1 MQAETLIPLNIKHYT
16 DGDFVADSAFRYHFY
31 LSIAKH
37 KVSCIIADPLN
48 VKVVSLKT
56 FSNPEI
62 DFFKI
67 NYDDWKKMSDVLQE
81 LKPAYKGKFVL
92 IDNDDCLIA
101 PESLCNIIEL
111 EAYYQLHKP
120 VLDNSQMSYSKLH
133 IFNTSAVFNLR
144 NETIKFIRFE
154 MPTADLLHQ
163 SQLFIKAIVKSQI
176 EEKDKKIFVNVHEQ
190 HIEVLATDGQN
201 LQFYNSFKYDTET
214 DFVYYI
220 LSVAEQLG
228 MESNQIQIM
237 LFGDITN
244 KDGAFEML
252 KKYAARVQFGD
263 KLQQYIYPDAFN
275 QFSSHQHFVL
285 SSCLLC
291 E

>member
-1 MQAETLIPLNIKHYT
+1 MQAKTPIPINIKHYT
-16 DGDFVADSAFRYHFY
+16 DGDFIADSAFRYHFY

-48 VKVVSLKT
+48 LKVISLKT
-56 FSNPEI
+56 FSSPDV
-62 DFFKI
+62 DFLQI
-67 NYDDWKKMSDVLQE
+67 NYDDWKQLQDVLQE
-81 LKPAYKGKFVL
+81 IKPAYKSKIVL
-92 IDNDDCLIA
+92 IDNDSCLIA

-120 VLDNSQMSYSKLH
+120 ILNNSQMLYSKLH
-133 IFNTSAVFNLR
+133 IFNTTAVFNLR

-154 MPTADLLHQ
+154 MPNADLLHQ
-163 SQLFIKAIVKSQI
+163 SQLFMKAIVKSQI
-176 EEKDKKIFVNVHEQ
+176 EEKENKIFVNVHQEF
-190 HIEVLATDGQN
+190 IEVLATDGQN
-201 LQFYNSFKYDTET
+201 LLFYNTFKYDTET
-214 DFVYYI
+214 DFIYYI
-220 LSVAEQLG
+220 LSVAEQRG
-228 MESNQIQIM
+228 MESNQIQIL

-244 KDGAFEML
+244 SDNAFEML

-263 KLQQYIYPDAFN
+263 KLQQYFYPEAYN

>member
-1 MQAETLIPLNIKHYT
+1 
-16 DGDFVADSAFRYHFY
+16 
-31 LSIAKH
+31 
-37 KVSCIIADPLN
+37 
-48 VKVVSLKT
+48 VVSLKT
-56 FSNPEI
+56 FGSPDI
-62 DFFKI
+62 DFLKI
-67 NYDDWKKMSDVLQE
+67 NYDDWRRLQDILQE
-81 LKPAYKGKFVL
+81 IKPAYKSKFVL

-120 VLDNSQMSYSKLH
+120 ILNKSQMLYSKLH
-133 IFNTSAVFNLR
+133 IFNTTAVFNLR

-154 MPTADLLHQ
+154 MPNADLLHQ
-163 SQLFIKAIVKSQI
+163 SQLFMKAIVKSQI
-176 EEKDKKIFVNVHEQ
+176 EEKENKIFVNVHQEF
-190 HIEVLATDGQN
+190 IEVLATDGQN
-201 LQFYNSFKYDTET
+201 LLFYNTFKYDTET
-214 DFVYYI
+214 DFIYYI
-220 LSVAEQLG
+220 LSVAEQRG
-228 MESNQIQIM
+228 MESNQIQIL

-244 KDGAFEML
+244 SDNAFEML

-263 KLQQYIYPDAFN
+263 KLQQYFYPEAYN

>member
-1 MQAETLIPLNIKHYT
+1 MQAETLISLNIKHYT
-16 DGDFVADSAFRYHFY
+16 DGDFVIESAFRYHFY

-37 KVSCIIADPLN
+37 KISCVIADPLN

-56 FSNPEI
+56 FSNQNV
-62 DFFKI
+62 DFFDI
-67 NYDDWKKMSDVLQE
+67 NYEDWKNFDEILEE
-81 LKPAYKGKFVL
+81 LKPAYKSKFVL
-92 IDNDDCLIA
+92 IDNEDCLIA

-120 VLDNSQMSYSKLH
+120 ILENSQMSYCKLH

-163 SQLFIKAIVKSQI
+163 SQLFIKAIAKSQI

-190 HIEVLATDGQN
+190 FIEVLATDGQN
-201 LQFYNSFKYDTET
+201 LQFYNTFKYDTET

-220 LSVAEQLG
+220 LSVADLLG

-244 KDGAFEML
+244 TDTAFEML

-263 KLQQYIYPDAFN
+263 KLQQFYYPIAFN

>member
-1 MQAETLIPLNIKHYT
+1 MQAKTPIPINIKHYT
-16 DGDFVADSAFRYHFY
+16 DGDFIADSAFRYHFY

-48 VKVVSLKT
+48 LKVISLKT
-56 FSNPEI
+56 FSSPDV
-62 DFFKI
+62 DFLQI
-67 NYDDWKKMSDVLQE
+67 NYDDWKQLQDVLQE
-81 LKPAYKGKFVL
+81 IKPAYKSKIVL
-92 IDNDDCLIA
+92 IDNDSCLIA

-120 VLDNSQMSYSKLH
+120 IINNSQMLYSKLH
-133 IFNTSAVFNLR
+133 IFNTTAVFNLR

-154 MPTADLLHQ
+154 MPNADLVHQ
-163 SQLFIKAIVKSQI
+163 SQLFMKAIVKSQI
-176 EEKDKKIFVNVHEQ
+176 EEKDNKIFVNVHQEFV
-190 HIEVLATDGQN
+190 EVLATDGQN
-201 LQFYNSFKYDTET
+201 LVFYNTFKFDTET

-220 LSVAEQLG
+220 LSVAEQRG
-228 MESNQIQIM
+228 MESNKIQII

-244 KDGAFEML
+244 SDNSFEML

-263 KLQQYIYPDAFN
+263 KLQQYFYPESYN

>member
-1 MQAETLIPLNIKHYT
+1 MQAETLTPLNIKHYT
-16 DGDFVADSAFRYHFY
+16 DGDFVADSEFRYHFY

-48 VKVVSLKT
+48 ARVVSLKT
-56 FSNPEI
+56 FSSPDI
-62 DFFKI
+62 DFLKI
-67 NYDDWKKMSDVLQE
+67 NYDDWKRLQDILQE
-81 LKPAYKGKFVL
+81 IKPAYKSKFVL

-120 VLDNSQMSYSKLH
+120 ILNKSQMLYSKLH
-133 IFNTSAVFNLR
+133 IFNTTAVFNLR

-154 MPTADLLHQ
+154 MPNADLLHQ
-163 SQLFIKAIVKSQI
+163 SQLFMKAIVKSQI
-176 EEKDKKIFVNVHEQ
+176 EEKENKIFVNVHQEF
-190 HIEVLATDGQN
+190 IEVLATDGQN
-201 LQFYNSFKYDTET
+201 LLFYNTFKYDTET
-214 DFVYYI
+214 DFIYYI
-220 LSVAEQLG
+220 LSVAEQRG
-228 MESNQIQIM
+228 MESNQIQIL

-244 KDGAFEML
+244 SDNAFEML

-263 KLQQYIYPDAFN
+263 KLQQYFYPEAYN

>member
-1 MQAETLIPLNIKHYT
+1 MQAETLTPLNIKHYT
-16 DGDFVADSAFRYHFY
+16 DYDFVADSEFRYHFY

-48 VKVVSLKT
+48 ARVVSLKT
-56 FSNPEI
+56 FGSPDI
-62 DFFKI
+62 DFLKI
-67 NYDDWKKMSDVLQE
+67 NYDDWKQLQDILQE
-81 LKPAYKGKFVL
+81 IKPAYKSKFVL

-111 EAYYQLHKP
+111 ETYYQLHKP
-120 VLDNSQMSYSKLH
+120 ILNNSQMLYSKLH
-133 IFNTSAVFNLR
+133 IFNTTAVFNLR

-154 MPTADLLHQ
+154 MPNADLLHQ
-163 SQLFIKAIVKSQI
+163 SQLFMKAIVKSQI
-176 EEKDKKIFVNVHEQ
+176 EEKENKIFVNVHQEF
-190 HIEVLATDGQN
+190 IEVLAIDGQS
-201 LQFYNSFKYDTET
+201 LLFYNTFKYDTET

-220 LSVAEQLG
+220 LSVAEQRG
-228 MESNQIQIM
+228 MESNQIQIL

-244 KDGAFEML
+244 SDNTFEML

-263 KLQQYIYPDAFN
+263 KLQQYIYPEAYN